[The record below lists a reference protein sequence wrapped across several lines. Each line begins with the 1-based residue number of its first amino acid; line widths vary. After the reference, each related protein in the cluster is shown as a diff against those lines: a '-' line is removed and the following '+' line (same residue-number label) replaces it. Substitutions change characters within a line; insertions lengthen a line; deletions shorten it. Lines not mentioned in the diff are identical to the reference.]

1 MIAQVEECQTFI
13 LCITAY
19 FVANLVRYVVLE
31 PAFVDVKHFVE
42 HARDMESDAVE
53 FFRTMLFLHILHCQ
67 PFAIRERIFQFVA
80 VEICFFGT
88 EDRCNFRQLDVTE
101 ASEVVN
107 YLFLFVADLFVVRE
121 DLPFATTASAVVFA
135 YGFAAFF
142 AVRVELDDATF
153 HVVFLLFEY
162 LEVNNIARYGI
173 LCENN
178 HIVDFSNSFAFGS
191 DVGDCNF
198 VENRELFLFACHI

>member
-1 MIAQVEECQTFI
+1 MSVRAN
-13 LCITAY
+13 
-19 FVANLVRYVVLE
+19 FVANLVRNVVLE
-31 PAFVDVKHFVE
+31 PAFVDVEHFVE
-42 HARDMESDAVE
+42 HARDVESDAVE
-53 FFRTMLFLHILHCQ
+53 LFRAMLFLHIFHGE
-67 PFAIRERIFQFVA
+67 PFAIAEGVLEFVA

-101 ASEVVN
+101 ACEVVN
-107 YLFLFVADLFVVRE
+107 HLFLFVADLFVVRE

-153 HVVFLLFEY
+153 HVVFLLFED
-162 LEVNNIARYGI
+162 LEVDYIAGYG
-173 LCENN
+173 LLSEDD

-198 VENRELFLFACHI
+198 VENR